1 MSEYVLEMIDVSK
14 SFPGVQALKNVSF
27 RLRPGTV
34 HALMGENGAGK
45 STLMKCLIGLYQMN
59 NGRILINGKEVHIT
73 NPLEASKHGISMI
86 HQELSPV
93 KERSVA
99 ENLYIGRQPVKAGV
113 FIDHKKLY
121 RLAGETLRNLGID
134 IDPYEKMG
142 NLTVAKMQMVEIA
155 KAVSQDASIIVMD
168 EPTSSLTSTEVAQL
182 FGMIRNLRE
191 KGVSIIYISH
201 KMEEIFKICDDVTV
215 FRDGQMVG
223 TDSVC
228 NMDVNKLIHLMVGRD
243 LDAMFPKVNCPITDV
258 VMEVRGLASGSR
270 FSGVSFDLRKGEI
283 LGFAGLVG
291 AGRTEV
297 LETLF
302 GLRMRTSGTIKI
314 HGKEVHIHRPADALK
329 YGIAMLTEDR
339 RGTGIIP
346 VSSVANNIVVANLKR
361 YVKKTGF
368 INHRK
373 IASDA
378 RDYIRKIEIKTPSQD
393 ALVQDLSGGNQ
404 QKVLVARWLLTEP
417 EILFVDEPT
426 RGIDV
431 GAKAEIH
438 ALITKMAGEGK
449 AVIMVSS
456 EMPEIL
462 GMCDRILVMHEG
474 RQTGIID
481 RCDATQE
488 RIMEYA
494 TSDIEHSDN
503 HFDAI

>member
-1 MSEYVLEMIDVSK
+1 
-14 SFPGVQALKNVSF
+14 
-27 RLRPGTV
+27 
-34 HALMGENGAGK
+34 
-45 STLMKCLIGLYQMN
+45 
-59 NGRILINGKEVHIT
+59 
-73 NPLEASKHGISMI
+73 
-86 HQELSPV
+86 
-93 KERSVA
+93 
-99 ENLYIGRQPVKAGV
+99 
-113 FIDHKKLY
+113 
-121 RLAGETLRNLGID
+121 
-134 IDPYEKMG
+134 
-142 NLTVAKMQMVEIA
+142 
-155 KAVSQDASIIVMD
+155 
-168 EPTSSLTSTEVAQL
+168 
-182 FGMIRNLRE
+182 
-191 KGVSIIYISH
+191 
-201 KMEEIFKICDDVTV
+201 MEEIFKICDDVTV

-223 TDSVC
+223 SDSVC
-228 NMDVNKLIHLMVGRD
+228 NMDVTKLIHLMVGRD
-243 LDAMFPKVNCPITDV
+243 LDAMFPKVVCPITDV
-258 VMEVRGLASGSR
+258 VMEVRGLASGTR
-270 FSGVSFDLRKGEI
+270 FSGVNFDLRKGEI

-302 GLRMRTSGTIKI
+302 GLRPRTAGTITI
-314 HGKEVHIHRPADALK
+314 HGKEAHIHRPSDALK
-329 YGIAMLTEDR
+329 FGMAMLTEDR

-361 YVKKTGF
+361 YVKKSGF

-378 RDYIRKIEIKTPSQD
+378 REYIHKIEIKTPSQD

-449 AVIMVSS
+449 AIIMVSS

-494 TSDIEHSDN
+494 TSDVEHSVN
-503 HFDAI
+503 QFDAI